1 MRLCWLTFSVA
12 WLVVA
17 GGARGLCGFF
27 AGMKVYVSLGMTCVS
42 PEVSQ
47 NRFWAGSMIS
57 HSFLRVWLG
66 GLRP

>member
-27 AGMKVYVSLGMTCVS
+27 AGMKVYVSLGVTCIRLV
-42 PEVSQ
+42 VSQ
-47 NRFWAGSMIS
+47 KR
-57 HSFLRVWLG
+57 LRG
-66 GLRP
+66 G